1 VASPDKHLVKLQEIL
16 QPGEA
21 VLGHV
26 AGTITTTPT
35 STSGTVRGSLVITD
49 RRFLFSGGSWGA
61 TDSRS
66 LPLSNVTSIDLH
78 KNLMLAYVQ
87 VAHAGG
93 FDRYMVKYNDAAA
106 FVKVAHEALANAH
119 QQPAAAAPP
128 SSTADDLA
136 KLAELHASGVLS
148 DDEFTA
154 AKARVLG

>member
-1 VASPDKHLVKLQEIL
+1 MASPDKHLVKLQEIL

-49 RRFLFSGGSWGA
+49 RRILFSGGSWGA

-87 VAHAGG
+87 VAHA
-93 FDRYMVKYNDAAA
+93 RR
-106 FVKVAHEALANAH
+106 L
-119 QQPAAAAPP
+119 
-128 SSTADDLA
+128 
-136 KLAELHASGVLS
+136 
-148 DDEFTA
+148 
-154 AKARVLG
+154 